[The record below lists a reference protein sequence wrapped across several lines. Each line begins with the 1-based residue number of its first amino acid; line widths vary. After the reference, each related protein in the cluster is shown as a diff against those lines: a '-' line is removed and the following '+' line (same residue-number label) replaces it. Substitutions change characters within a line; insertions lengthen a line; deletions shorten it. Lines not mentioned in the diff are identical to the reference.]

1 MKKTDTGPSE
11 KIRAGRLFKLLI
23 ISLLLLLFS
32 TILSLALGSRPVT
45 MEDIIQGLTGHP
57 GASLGATVVSGR
69 IARTLFALIAGA
81 ALGISG
87 ALMQAITRNPIAD
100 PSVLGVNTGASLF
113 VIMGIAFMG
122 ISTATEYI
130 ALALIGSA
138 LTAIF
143 VYAIASIGRGG
154 ASPIKLALAGTATS
168 ASLSS
173 LVSAIMLPRGQVMDA
188 FRFWHIGS
196 VGAASFE
203 SIGLVLP
210 FLITGLLIA
219 ILSAPSL
226 NALALGDDV
235 AVGLGVNTKL
245 VRLSGAAAGVMLCGA
260 VTALAGPIGFIGL
273 MAPHSMRL
281 LLGGNQKIL
290 IPMSAVAGA
299 SILTISDIIGRLLG
313 NPGELEVG
321 VVASFIGAPLLVYI
335 AMKSKVRTI

>member
-11 KIRAGRLFKLLI
+11 KNRAGSLFKLLI

-32 TILSLALGSRPVT
+32 TVLSLALGSRPVT
-45 MEDIIQGLTGHP
+45 IEDIIQGLTGHP
-57 GASLGATVVSGR
+57 EASLGATVVSGR

>member
-32 TILSLALGSRPVT
+32 TVLSLALGSRPVT
-45 MEDIIQGLTGHP
+45 IEDIIQGLTGHP

>member
-173 LVSAIMLPRGQVMDA
+173 LVSAIMLPKGQVMDA